1 MAELGIVDIR
11 EINRVIKIMYDF
23 DFSNHAL
30 TSYKQRLE
38 RLMKIFLIGS
48 AESLIKKLQD
58 DSGFFDVFL
67 HEMSVPSTEMFRDP
81 SLWRWLREEY
91 FPDQLEKNGG
101 KLKVSIPLCVSGA
114 ELYSLSILLFETG
127 WYDKIQIV
135 ASSISD
141 RSLEIMKQ
149 GTYDLKKIEVSQ
161 ENYKRYNGPRDL
173 SAYYKTEKD
182 CVIRNNQLLDHVE
195 FRKLNLNFDNAP
207 QNVKLVLFRNN
218 MIYYNPTRQ
227 DYMLQ
232 VLYRSM
238 SVSGSLILGIRERIS
253 GISATRDFELINQT
267 ESVYR
272 KKI

>member
-11 EINRVIKIMYDF
+11 EITRVIKSVYDF

-30 TSYKQRLE
+30 TSFKYRIE
-38 RLMKIFLIGS
+38 RLMKIFSIGS
-48 AESLIKKLQD
+48 VESFIRKIQD
-58 DSGFFDVFL
+58 DETFFDAFL
-67 HEMSVPSTEMFRDP
+67 HEISVPSTEMFRDP
-81 SLWRWLREEY
+81 SLWRWLREDY
-91 FPDQLEKNGG
+91 FPDQLERSGG
-101 KLKVSIPLCVSGA
+101 IIKVWIPFCVSGA
-114 ELYSLSILLFETG
+114 ELFSLAILLYESG
-127 WYDKIQIV
+127 WQDSIQIV

-141 RSLEIMKQ
+141 KSLEIIKK
-149 GTYDLKKIEVSQ
+149 GTYDTKKIEVSQ

-173 SAYYKTEKD
+173 AAYYKTEKD
-182 CVIRNNQLLDHVE
+182 IIYRNTQLMDKVE

-207 QNVKLVLFRNN
+207 QNVRLVMFRNN
-218 MIYYNPTRQ
+218 MIYYNPARQ

-238 SVSGSLILGIRERIS
+238 SVSGLLILGIRERIS
-253 GISATRDFELINQT
+253 GISATRDFELINPS